1 MMESPAVFS
10 AFQFSLSILV
20 GKEATSQSRA
30 IEGYI
35 TIEQHLQL
43 TTHFRNLRSQFD
55 SQEYFYNPEVLFDVN
70 PDRDHKGSFRYSL
83 QRMFIIWHTYTL
95 KLYKLR

>member
-43 TTHFRNLRSQFD
+43 TTHFRNLRPRFD
-55 SQEYFYNPEVLFDVN
+55 SQEYFLQHRGPDGSPLIQFEITKRQLPVRTPYNAFLY
-70 PDRDHKGSFRYSL
+70 G
-83 QRMFIIWHTYTL
+83 IHTH
-95 KLYKLR
+95 